1 MPWLGLGVVAAAVAV
16 GHGGAGAA
24 PPPDYRISVERA
36 VTVTEGERTAVSLT
50 VAARAGYSISRDG
63 PLSLSLSAAPEGA
76 ITLPRSRYRRADA
89 ADAHAENPRFDLALV
104 AGAAGQATLTI
115 DVHFWVCAK
124 RTCRPVHDQRQV
136 RVTIQAK
143 APPPPPPDAGQ

>member
-1 MPWLGLGVVAAAVAV
+1 MVAAGRARS
-16 GHGGAGAA
+16 GAA
-24 PPPDYRISVERA
+24 PAPDYRIAVDRT

-63 PLSLSLSAAPEGA
+63 PLTLSLSVDPDGA
-76 ITLPRSRYRRADA
+76 VSLPRSRYRRADA

-104 AGAAGQATLTI
+104 AGAPGQATLTI
-115 DVHFWVCAK
+115 DAHFWVCAR
-124 RTCRPVHDQRQV
+124 RTCRPVHDRRQV

-143 APPPPPPDAGQ
+143 APPPPPPDAGPR